1 MIIESKDNK
10 LIKYA
15 KQIQIKKYSS
25 QFGECFLETEKVV
38 FDCLDK
44 NMEIS
49 TIFVLNTSLKKYEKR
64 LKIPPLGHS
73 ISKPSG
79 AMVTALKCKIHI
91 LNDKCLHFF
100 YNFIITCS

>member
-49 TIFVLNTSLKKYEKR
+49 TIFVLN
-64 LKIPPLGHS
+64 
-73 ISKPSG
+73 
-79 AMVTALKCKIHI
+79 
-91 LNDKCLHFF
+91 D
-100 YNFIITCS
+100 